1 MPLRLVRSPPLV
13 LFSFSAFFTEIEN
26 DAKRRE
32 RNKEGTKPPVVEDVS
47 EPAWERIAFH
57 PESVTG
63 KHLWNLSYPGWF
75 VSTAIN
81 DEVESIASLTPLV
94 KLQGEGSASLH
105 LRLCGTNDAFLVVPV
120 IPGGR
125 SRIDRP
131 LNPINLVTATA
142 ESERGVGVGLGGVLC
157 APLKE
162 VVPVA
167 VAESLTTPRQ
177 QQATEDDCR

>member
-1 MPLRLVRSPPLV
+1 M
-13 LFSFSAFFTEIEN
+13 
-26 DAKRRE
+26 
-32 RNKEGTKPPVVEDVS
+32 
-47 EPAWERIAFH
+47 
-57 PESVTG
+57 
-63 KHLWNLSYPGWF
+63 
-75 VSTAIN
+75 
-81 DEVESIASLTPLV
+81 SIARPLV
-94 KLQGEGSASLH
+94 KLQGELSACLH

-131 LNPINLVTATA
+131 LNPSNLVTATD
-142 ESERGVGVGLGGVLC
+142 GPTVVLGGVLC

-167 VAESLTTPRQ
+167 VVESLTTPRQ